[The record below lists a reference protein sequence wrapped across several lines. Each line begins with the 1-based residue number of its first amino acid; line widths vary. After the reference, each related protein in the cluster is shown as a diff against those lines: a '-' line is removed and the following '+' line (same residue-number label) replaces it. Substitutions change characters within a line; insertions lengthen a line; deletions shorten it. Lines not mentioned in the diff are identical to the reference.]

1 MDRSVDADTSERLRN
16 IAGWRGFNNP
26 WMPEDDGD
34 LEFAYINLL
43 KNPERYTGYKAR
55 YCMAPRMQQVVYLVV
70 QHRRHVKAGSVSCD
84 LTLKTAV
91 KHKYGSAAVP
101 QGRSPEGM
109 HDRVYGWD
117 THRCCA
123 ILTGASARAG
133 RARKPHLEPDILP
146 ELLH

>member
-55 YCMAPRMQQVVYLVV
+55 QCWAPRTQEIILHMVV
-70 QHRRHVKAGSVSCD
+70 QHLGWFCVLQLDACD
-84 LTLKTAV
+84 SRGH
-91 KHKYGSAAVP
+91 KHGSAAVL
-101 QGRSPEGM
+101 M
-109 HDRVYGWD
+109 
-117 THRCCA
+117 A
-123 ILTGASARAG
+123 
-133 RARKPHLEPDILP
+133 
-146 ELLH
+146 